1 MISKLAARTWAI
13 LTSMQLTLV
22 LLSLLIVLVL
32 LCSFAQ
38 IHLGTLG
45 AVNAYMRGFIVWW
58 EPQGMNVSL
67 PVFPGGAL
75 VGLVL
80 TANLVCATYRRIGFS
95 LRKSGLWIIHAGLVL
110 LFAGEFVTGAY
121 QQDRRMSLEE
131 GQTVSHVES
140 TREYEVAVIDTTDPA
155 SDDVFAI
162 PESLLKTGAVVQLP
176 GSPLSLQVRQ
186 FMSNSELANRA
197 PTDPPS
203 QATAGIGPMVNLR
216 ERAVATSDNEMNVPA
231 ALIEPLAAGKSYGVW
246 LVSTALGAPQSFTHE
261 GHTYQLALRARR
273 DYLPYRL
280 TLKKFRHDVYAGTD
294 IPKNFSSL
302 VQVSNPATREVRDVL
317 ISMNQPLRYQGRAF
331 YQASFGKGD
340 TLSILQ
346 VVANPGWLIPYI
358 SCVLVTL
365 GLLVHFGFML
375 ARRRNREA

>member
-1 MISKLAARTWAI
+1 MR
-13 LTSMQLTLV
+13 
-22 LLSLLIVLVL
+22 
-32 LCSFAQ
+32 SF
-38 IHLGTLG
+38 L
-45 AVNAYMRGFIVWW
+45 VWW
-58 EPQGMNVSL
+58 EPQGMNVSI
-67 PVFPGGAL
+67 PIFPGGAL

-80 TANLVCATYRRIGFS
+80 TANLVSATYKRIGFS

-121 QQDRRMSLEE
+121 QQDRRMSIEE

-140 TREYEVAVIDTTDPA
+140 TREYELALIDTTDPA
-155 SDDVFAI
+155 SDEVFAV
-162 PESLLKTGAVVQLP
+162 PESLLKPGAVIPLA
-176 GSPLSLQVRQ
+176 GSSLSIQVRQ
-186 FMSNSELANRA
+186 FMSNSELGNRA

-203 QATAGIGPMVNLR
+203 QATAGIGPMVNVR
-216 ERAVATSDNEMNVPA
+216 ERASATSDNEMNLPA
-231 ALIEPLAAGKSYGVW
+231 AFIEPLAAGKSYGVW

-273 DYLPYRL
+273 DYLPYRI

-294 IPKNFSSL
+294 IPRNFSSL
-302 VQVSNPATREVRDVL
+302 VRVSNPATHEERDVL

-375 ARRRNREA
+375 ARRRNRED